1 VDIRLS
7 AEALLSTHIIPLS
20 TCMYDLVFV
29 IECEQER
36 KQIGYMLFWGVKQKL
51 IQQFWIPLSM
61 CIISSVVT
69 KN

>member
-1 VDIRLS
+1 
-7 AEALLSTHIIPLS
+7 
-20 TCMYDLVFV
+20 MYDLVFV